1 VDSIAGSFMTGTEL
15 SLKVR
20 NYKCFG
26 DQAEGFETLKS
37 INIIIG
43 RNNSGKSALL
53 DAVQQACKDGPAF
66 RAEDSQPGTTAAIV
80 FSRKI
85 DERSARVSFPENTSS
100 GAIPG
105 GNYWSGAGIHYVGSI
120 LTFEQTNGAARSA
133 RRVVS
138 NSLKA
143 VGLIR
148 DSNLKNQLETNL
160 AANLEVPLSNKL
172 FRRLAAER
180 NIVPE
185 GDSNTLDPQPS
196 GQNVT
201 NLIQNY
207 SNLASLDRA
216 VVDVKL
222 LDALNSI
229 TAPDY
234 MFTSITPRKLQT
246 SNWEIFLNE
255 KEKGL
260 IALSA
265 SGSGLKTILCALANL
280 VVWPIHERQSLDRYV
295 FGFEE
300 LENSLHPALLRR
312 LLLYISKRIREEDSC
327 IFLTTH
333 SSVAIDMFAG
343 DPEAQI
349 VHTHHRTGEPTKVIT
364 VSEYLHKRDVLD
376 QLDVRASDLL
386 QSNGIIWVE
395 GPSDRTLINHWI
407 GLVANQTLREGTHYQ
422 CVFYG
427 GRLLAHLSA
436 DDPGEVDNLVAIFRV
451 NRNAAVVIDSDRRSA
466 EDAINAT
473 KQRII
478 NEIAEMDG
486 MAWVTA
492 GREIENYL
500 PGSAVANAEGL
511 AASVEVGQFQDISES
526 LEAAKEGLGK
536 RFERKK
542 TEFAARVV
550 EFATLES
557 MSNQL
562 DWRARV
568 DELCSRVRKW
578 NRIPADPIGGND

>member
-1 VDSIAGSFMTGTEL
+1 VADIPI

-26 DQAEGFETLKS
+26 DQAEGFDTIKPV
-37 INIIIG
+37 NIVIG

-66 RAEDSQPGTTAAIV
+66 RAEDSRPGTTAAIV
-80 FSRKI
+80 ISRKI
-85 DERSARVSFPENTSS
+85 DERAARVSFPENTSS
-100 GAIPG
+100 AAIRG
-105 GNYWSGAGIHYVGSI
+105 GNYWTGAGKHYVGEI
-120 LTFEQTNGAARSA
+120 LTFEQTNGAARTA

-138 NSLKA
+138 CSLNA
-143 VGLIR
+143 AGLIA
-148 DSNLKNQLETNL
+148 DPNLKNQLETNL
-160 AANLEVPLSNKL
+160 VGNLEVPLTKRV

-185 GDSNTLDPQPS
+185 PDSNTLDPQPS

-216 VVDVKL
+216 VVDDKL
-222 LDALNSI
+222 LGALNTI
-229 TAPDY
+229 TSPDY
-234 MFTSITPRKLQT
+234 LFTSITPRKLQ
-246 SNWEIFLNE
+246 SGHWEIFLHE
-255 KEKGL
+255 REKGF

-265 SGSGLKTILCALANL
+265 SGSGLKTILCALSNL
-280 VVWPIHERQSLDRYV
+280 VVWPIHERQPLERYV

-312 LLLYISKRIREEDSC
+312 LLLYIGKRIREESSC

-333 SSVAIDMFAG
+333 SSVAIDMFAA
-343 DPEAQI
+343 DSEAQI
-349 VHTHHRTGEPTKVIT
+349 VHTHHCVGEPTKVIT

-407 GLVANQTLREGTHYQ
+407 GLASSQSLREGTHYQ

-436 DDPGEVDNLVAIFRV
+436 DDPQEADNLISIFRV
-451 NRNAAVVIDSDRRSA
+451 NRNAAVVIDSDRRS
-466 EDAINAT
+466 EDQEINAT
-473 KQRII
+473 KRRIVS
-478 NEIAEMDG
+478 EIASMEG
-486 MAWVTA
+486 MVWVTA

-500 PGSAVANAEGL
+500 PGPAIARTEGL
-511 AASVEVGQFQDISES
+511 EASVELGQYQDIAES
-526 LEAAKEGLGK
+526 LEAAKEGLGR
-536 RFERKK
+536 RFERTK
-542 TEFAARVV
+542 TEFAARIV
-550 EFATLES
+550 EVTTIEN
-557 MSNQL
+557 MSTQL
-562 DWRARV
+562 DWRVKVA
-568 DELCSRVRKW
+568 ELCLQVRKW
-578 NRIPADPIGGND
+578 NRIPVDPIG

>member
-1 VDSIAGSFMTGTEL
+1 MAEIPL

-26 DQAEGFETLKS
+26 DQAEGFETIKAV
-37 INIIIG
+37 NIIIG

-66 RAEDSQPGTTAAIV
+66 RAEDSRPGTTAAIV
-80 FSRKI
+80 FSRTI
-85 DERSARVSFPENTSS
+85 DERAARISFPENTS
-100 GAIPG
+100 GAAIRG
-105 GNYWSGAGIHYVGSI
+105 GNYWEGAGRHYVGAI
-120 LTFEQTNGAARSA
+120 LTFEQTSGAPRSA

-138 NSLKA
+138 NSLNA
-143 VGLIR
+143 AGLIT
-148 DSNLKNQLETNL
+148 DPNLRNQLETNL
-160 AANLEVPLSNKL
+160 AGNLDVPLVNKL

-185 GDSNTLDPQPS
+185 GDSNTLEPQS
-196 GQNVT
+196 NGQNVT

-207 SNLASLDRA
+207 SNLASLDRS

-222 LDALNSI
+222 LNALNSI
-229 TAPDY
+229 TSPDY
-234 MFTSITPRKLQT
+234 VFTSITPRKLQT
-246 SNWEIFLNE
+246 NQWEIFLNE
-255 KEKGL
+255 TTKGL

-280 VVWPIHERQSLDRYV
+280 VVWPVHEKQPLDRYV

-312 LLLYISKRIREEDSC
+312 LLLYIGNRIREEGSC

-349 VHTHHRTGEPTKVIT
+349 VHTHHRADESTKVVT
-364 VSEYLHKRDVLD
+364 VSEYLQKRDVLD

-407 GLVANQTLREGTHYQ
+407 GLASNQNLREGTHYQ

-436 DDPGEVDNLVAIFRV
+436 EDPGETENLVAIFRV
-451 NRNAAVVIDSDRRSA
+451 NRNAAVVIDSDRRF
-466 EDAINAT
+466 EGEVLNAT

-478 NEIAEMDG
+478 EEIAAMDG

-500 PGSAVANAEGL
+500 PGAAIAQTEGL
-511 AASVEVGQFQDISES
+511 EARVELGQFQDIAES
-526 LEAAKEGLGK
+526 LEVAKEGLGK
-536 RFERKK
+536 RFERTK
-542 TEFAARVV
+542 TEFVARVV
-550 EFATLES
+550 EFTTLES
-557 MSNQL
+557 MTTQL
-562 DWRARV
+562 NWREKIS
-568 DELCSRVRKW
+568 ELCTQIRKW
-578 NRIPADPIGGND
+578 NRIPAEPAGAGD